1 VGADGPTHH
10 GAFDLAYLRCVPNV
24 VVMTPSDAWQCRE
37 MLSLAYDHCGPSVVR
52 YPRGNAIDAGSATRA
67 PLVIGKSE
75 LVREGRTALAI
86 LVFGPILHT
95 AIVVAEK
102 LDATVVDMRFVK
114 PLDVAMVRKLEE
126 SKSVLVTI
134 EDGVVM
140 GGAGSAVCEAL
151 GNVNSKVLRI
161 GLPDKFV
168 AHGDTNLLFQ
178 ECCLDEQ
185 GILEQINDFMRKAD

>member
-1 VGADGPTHH
+1 
-10 GAFDLAYLRCVPNV
+10 
-24 VVMTPSDAWQCRE
+24 
-37 MLSLAYDHCGPSVVR
+37 
-52 YPRGNAIDAGSATRA
+52 
-67 PLVIGKSE
+67 LVIGKSE

-126 SKSVLVTI
+126 SNSVLVTI